1 MSTTDTAT
9 STATAAGAATAAGP
23 AGTATATAVAPWPN
37 PIVSGFYPD
46 PSVVK
51 VGGDYYL
58 ANSTFEYL
66 PGIPILHSTDLRE
79 WTVIGHVVD
88 RPGQLHSFDIPT
100 LGGAWAPTI
109 RYREGLFYLVITDAM
124 GRGMIIFT
132 AADPAGRWSDG
143 IVVDGVHGIDPDL
156 AWGDDGTAYITYS
169 GLDTTSG
176 AGPGAHEHGGILQ
189 VTVDLETGTP
199 LSAPISLWKGTG
211 LKFPEAPHLYR
222 HGDFWYL
229 MIAEGGTERGHGIS
243 VARGSSPS
251 GPFEPGPN
259 NPFLSARSTSRPI
272 QNTGHGDLVETPDG
286 GWAIIMLGMRPTG
299 MTQAFS
305 AMGRE
310 TFITSARFTA
320 DGWLE
325 ADPVILNPRPEPLV
339 IADGFDGETLDT
351 DWLSMRRFATDFAS
365 LTARPG
371 WVELT
376 GDGSTLHDPRPALIA
391 RRQRHAFAEVSVVVD
406 PGEAGLGGLAVR
418 YDEDH
423 HYEVEVAAGVVTAR
437 ASVAGISQE
446 WSIEVPAGP
455 VTATLDFVASVGSSL
470 LSQLTSDIVVLG
482 AIDSAGTRHELAR
495 VDGRYLSQE
504 TAASFAGRVL
514 ALYATSGTV
523 AFTDFHYEGSDSK

>member
-1 MSTTDTAT
+1 MNA
-9 STATAAGAATAAGP
+9 P
-23 AGTATATAVAPWPN
+23 AESAWPN

-46 PSVVK
+46 PSAVK
-51 VGGDYYL
+51 VGHDYYL
-58 ANSTFEYL
+58 TNSTFEYL
-66 PGIPILHSTDLRE
+66 PGIPIFHSTDLRE
-79 WTVIGHVVD
+79 WQLIGHVVD

-109 RYREGLFYLVITDAM
+109 RHRDGLFYLVITDAM

-132 AADPAGRWSDG
+132 ATDPAGPWSDG
-143 IVVDGVHGIDPDL
+143 IVVDGIHGIDPDL

-176 AGPGAHEHGGILQ
+176 ASPGEHAHKGILQ
-189 VTVDLETGTP
+189 VTVNLETGKP
-199 LSAPISLWKGTG
+199 LSEPAPLWMGTG
-211 LKFPEAPHLYR
+211 LKFPEAPHLYQ
-222 HGDFWYL
+222 HDGYWYL

-243 VARGSSPS
+243 VARGTAPS

-325 ADPVILNPRPEPLV
+325 ADPVILNPRPGDLV
-339 IADGFDGETLDT
+339 IDDAFDGETLDP
-351 DWLSMRRFATDFAS
+351 DWLSMRRFASEFSS
-365 LTARPG
+365 LDARPG

-376 GDGSTLHDPRPALIA
+376 GDGSTLADPRPALIA
-391 RRQRHAFAEVSVVVD
+391 RRQRHPFAEVSVVVD
-406 PGEAGLGGLAVR
+406 PGEHGVGGLVVR

-423 HYEVEVAAGVVTAR
+423 HYEVEVSAGRVTAG
-437 ASVAGISQE
+437 ASVAGIHQE
-446 WSIEVPAGP
+446 WSIEVPDGP
-455 VTATLDFVASVGSSL
+455 VTATLQFVASVGTSM

-482 AIDSAGTRHELAR
+482 AVDSAGASHELAR

-514 ALYATSGTV
+514 GLYATTGTV
-523 AFTDFHYEGSDSK
+523 GFTDFHYAGRDPE